1 MTKTTDMTV
10 KLLEQI
16 RDEIRGTRESL
27 STRIDAT
34 NERLD
39 ATNERLDA
47 TNKQTNERIDG
58 TNARLDGMNA
68 RALGVTQ
75 RLDRMEKRQIESEMR
90 LSTELTAVVG
100 AVNGVRDLLRE
111 RLDERDRL
119 DDHERRLR
127 VLERGPAGH

>member
-1 MTKTTDMTV
+1 MTKTTDRTV
-10 KLLEQI
+10 KILEQI
-16 RDEIRGTRESL
+16 RDEIRGTRQSL
-27 STRIDAT
+27 SARIDTT

-39 ATNERLDA
+39 
-47 TNKQTNERIDG
+47 G
-58 TNARLDGMNA
+58 TNRRVDGLA
-68 RALGVTQ
+68 QQIERV
-75 RLDRMEKRQIESEMR
+75 EKRQIESEVR

-111 RLDERDRL
+111 RLDQRDRL